1 MRIAHLTTVDSS
13 LRYLLLPQ
21 LMEIT
26 ARGGTAIGI
35 SAPGPDVPF
44 LEVSGIEHWALTAST
59 RSASV
64 ASDMK
69 AAWQLWRLLRRD
81 PVDVLHT
88 HNPKPGVYGR
98 IVGRLARV
106 PLVVNTVHGFYA
118 TESDSFL
125 KRGAVYLIEGL
136 AGLFSDA
143 ELVQSKED
151 VVVMRRF
158 KIGRSSRTTHLGNGI
173 DLNRFQPQLRG
184 SGRDRIRVELGIA
197 PDAVVVGCVG
207 RLVAEKGIPELIEA
221 WDLRQTEFEL
231 LVVGP
236 SDPTKSDALEPEM
249 IDAAERSGV
258 RFLGHRG
265 DVQYLYQA
273 LDLFVLPSHREG
285 FPRAAMEAAASGVA
299 IVATNIRGCR
309 EVVDNGVNGLLVPK
323 KDPAAL
329 AAAIDQL
336 VRDPSARKAMGEQGR
351 VKAQAEFDERTVVE
365 RVMATYRDVAKRKG
379 RMDLYQA
386 LTASVSGTAGRGDS
400 RDG

>member
-1 MRIAHLTTVDSS
+1 MKIAHLTTVDSS

-21 LMEIT
+21 LMEVT

-44 LEVSGIEHWALTAST
+44 LEASGIEHWALTAST

-64 ASDMK
+64 GSDLR
-69 AAWQLWRLLRRD
+69 AAWQLWRLLRRN
-81 PVDVLHT
+81 PIDVLHT

-118 TESDSFL
+118 TESDPLL
-125 KRGAVYLIEGL
+125 KRAAVYLIEAL
-136 AGLFSDA
+136 AGMFSDA

-151 VVVMRRF
+151 MVVMRRF
-158 KIGRSSRTTHLGNGI
+158 KIGRPSRTTHLANGI
-173 DLNRFQPQLRG
+173 NLERFQPFRH
-184 SGRDRIRVELGIA
+184 SGGDRVRAELGIA

-207 RLVAEKGIPELIEA
+207 RLVAEKGIPELIAA
-221 WDLRQTEFEL
+221 WHLKQTDFEL
-231 LVVGP
+231 VVVGP
-236 SDPTKSDALEPEM
+236 SDPTKSDALDTGVV
-249 IDAAERSGV
+249 DAAERSGI

-265 DVQYLYQA
+265 DVHDLYAA

-299 IVATNIRGCR
+299 IVATDIRGCR
-309 EVVDNGVNGLLVPK
+309 EVVEDGVNGLLVPK

-329 AAAIDQL
+329 AKAIDRL
-336 VRDPSARKAMGEQGR
+336 VGDPSTRKAMGEQGR
-351 VKAQAEFDERTVVE
+351 LKAEAEFDERIVVE
-365 RVMATYRDVAKRKG
+365 RVMETYRDAAKRKG

-386 LTASVSGTAGRGDS
+386 LVAPEGGDTGRGVS
-400 RDG
+400 KDG